1 MDDQI
6 TTLAMHTD
14 KTETQA
20 AARFVDD
27 QSLPWEPVADGVKR
41 KIMTYDPSLMM
52 VKVAFETGGVGAAH
66 SHVHTQMSYVESGAF
81 TITIADETRTVRV
94 GDAYYIPPNVW
105 HGAVCEEAGVLVDVF
120 TPMREDLV

>member
-1 MDDQI
+1 MN
-6 TTLAMHTD
+6 AD

-20 AARFVDD
+20 GVRFVDD
-27 QSLPWEPVADGVKR
+27 QSLPWELVADGVSR
-41 KIMTYDPSLMM
+41 KIMTYDANLML

-66 SHVHTQMSYVESGAF
+66 HHVHTQMSYVESGSFA
-81 TITIADETRTVRV
+81 ITIADETRTVRA

-120 TPMREDLV
+120 TPMREDFV